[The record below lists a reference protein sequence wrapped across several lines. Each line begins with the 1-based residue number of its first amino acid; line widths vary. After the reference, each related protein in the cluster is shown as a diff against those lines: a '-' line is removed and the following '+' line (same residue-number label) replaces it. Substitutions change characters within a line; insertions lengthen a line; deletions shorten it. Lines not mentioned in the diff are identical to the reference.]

1 MYLSYLANSYF
12 YNYKPSPRILRQ
24 HRVLRNL
31 RKNKDI
37 VITKPDKGNGV
48 VILDRKLYDN
58 AIQELI
64 SDTSKFEKLNE
75 DPTLKREASL
85 QPSLRKLKQKN
96 FFNENEYDK
105 LYPSGSAPA
114 RIYGTPKMHKFSPSD
129 SFPKLRPIVSS
140 IGTFN
145 YNLARFLCDL
155 LSPLVPNDYSCK
167 DTFSFVSQIKNAN
180 LSKKILVSYDV
191 TSLFTNIP
199 LQETI
204 DIAINLIFN
213 HNPNLNITKKELKKL
228 FLFATSQTHFIFNS
242 KFYNQIDGVAM
253 GSPLAPVLAN
263 IFMGFYE
270 FKWLNE
276 YNLNKPKFYLRYVD
290 DILAAFDK
298 EQDSLDFLNFLNKRH
313 SNIKFTIEKQTNHS
327 IAFLDVFISGI
338 NNQNLTLQTYHKL
351 TYTGLLLNFK
361 SFASFSY
368 KISLIKCLIDR
379 SFKIC
384 NNWNSFHNDIENIK
398 SNLIKNA
405 YPPSLIDKVIKM
417 YLDYKFSSNQSQ
429 LKDTPDVHYFK
440 LTYIG
445 NLSHH
450 IKKKLSK
457 LCKEFQSYYDLFQ
470 VN

>member
-1 MYLSYLANSYF
+1 MQKNAKRLPICKLLRKRLLRSAINKRNKELQHVSKDLSLSENFLSKQLSTIDFYILTKSITSHNKKSLLKSLYTQQNKLSSLTKDCSLPIFTANETITNLTQYELSQEESDLLKAGSYFSIQPHKIRKSEIFTTFISNRSFISNLKSDETKSQIKAHLSYLANSYF
-12 YNYKPSPRILRQ
+12 YNYEPSRRILRQ

-75 DPTLKREASL
+75 DPTLKHEASL
-85 QPSLRKLKQKN
+85 QRFLCKLKQKK

-114 RIYGTPKMHKFSPSD
+114 RIYGTPKMQKFSPSD

-145 YNLARFLCDL
+145 YNLTLFFCDL
-155 LSPLVPNDYSCK
+155 LSLLFPNDYSCK

-180 LSKKILVSYDV
+180 LSKKLLVSYDV
-191 TSLFTNIP
+191 TSLFINIP
-199 LQETI
+199 PQETI

-213 HNPNLNITKKELKKL
+213 HNPNWNITKKELKKL
-228 FLFATSQTHFIFNS
+228 FLFATSQTYFIFNS

-270 FKWLNE
+270 SKWLNE
-276 YNLNKPKFYLRYVD
+276 HNLNKPKFYLRYVD

-298 EQDSLDFLNFLNKRH
+298 EQDSLNFLNF
-313 SNIKFTIEKQTNHS
+313 
-327 IAFLDVFISGI
+327 
-338 NNQNLTLQTYHKL
+338 
-351 TYTGLLLNFK
+351 
-361 SFASFSY
+361 
-368 KISLIKCLIDR
+368 
-379 SFKIC
+379 
-384 NNWNSFHNDIENIK
+384 
-398 SNLIKNA
+398 
-405 YPPSLIDKVIKM
+405 
-417 YLDYKFSSNQSQ
+417 
-429 LKDTPDVHYFK
+429 
-440 LTYIG
+440 
-445 NLSHH
+445 
-450 IKKKLSK
+450 
-457 LCKEFQSYYDLFQ
+457 
-470 VN
+470 